1 MRYFVKL
8 DKNQHPVPGSLVYN
22 TTIPKKGKWF
32 EIIKPC
38 LDEDSHCIQSPK
50 PEGYFQKLKF
60 YYLTDCDCQPIA
72 GSNVSAYCKPT
83 TGNYIEYFPTC
94 LIKPCE

>member
-8 DKNQHPVPGSLVYN
+8 NRKTQHPVPGSLVYN
-22 TTIPKKGKWF
+22 TTQPTKGKWF

-38 LDEDSHCIQSPK
+38 LDEDGYCIQSSK
-50 PEGYFQKLKF
+50 PDGYFQKLKF

-94 LIKPCE
+94 LINPC